1 MKFEQKDFIPTT
13 KEEIEAY
20 KNLRPDFVKE
30 PEHPR
35 ELILKLG
42 KHITDRS
49 VDKIF
54 VNGRKTNRCC
64 AIEG

>member
-42 KHITDRS
+42 KHITDRW
-49 VDKIF
+49 
-54 VNGRKTNRCC
+54 R
-64 AIEG
+64 